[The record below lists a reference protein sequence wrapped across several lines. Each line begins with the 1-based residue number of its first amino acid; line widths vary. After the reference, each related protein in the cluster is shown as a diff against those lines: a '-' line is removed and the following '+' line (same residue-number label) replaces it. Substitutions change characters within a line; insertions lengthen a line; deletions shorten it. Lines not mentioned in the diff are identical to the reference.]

1 MLSFQ
6 KSNAVELN
14 VNTTSIN
21 LTSLKKLSDAALI
34 EGFKNLILREKRLGD
49 LILLNL
55 QEMNSRRIYAQ
66 LGYGS
71 LFEFLVKYF
80 HLSESSAYQRINAMK
95 LIQCIPEARAALVAG
110 ETNLSTMA
118 ATQGFIRKLESE
130 KKADLSLQE
139 KKDIFEA
146 VKGKTQKEAQAA
158 FVTINPMAALPAN
171 KEKPL
176 TANHT
181 LLQVTVDQE
190 TLQLLQEVKSLLSH
204 EIPDGDLGKIFK
216 KISKESLEILKNKKG
231 RNTKKKIQK
240 PDPQLLRSESRD
252 KDIVEEIDH
261 QCHRTEAKVEIID
274 HQCIATDYRLQST
287 DYKLQTADQQFPEN
301 HSAHS
306 TKDSNF
312 RKIIQK
318 IRVTDHQTKRRSS
331 KHCDIKKTSRYIPIE
346 IRRLVFEKAQ
356 GRCEF
361 LGSDGRRCESHY
373 QLEIDHKLAWSQGGS
388 HNEANLRCLC
398 KVHNTFRTKETHG
411 FWWRDLYR

>member
-1 MLSFQ
+1 
-6 KSNAVELN
+6 
-14 VNTTSIN
+14 
-21 LTSLKKLSDAALI
+21 
-34 EGFKNLILREKRLGD
+34 
-49 LILLNL
+49 
-55 QEMNSRRIYAQ
+55 MNSRRIYAQ

-95 LIQCIPEARAALVAG
+95 LIQSLPEARAALVSG

-130 KKADLSLQE
+130 KKAALSFQE
-139 KKDIFEA
+139 KKDIFDA

-158 FVTINPMAALPAN
+158 FVTLNPTAALPAN

-204 EIPDGDLGKIFK
+204 EIPDGDLSKILK

-231 RNTKKKIQK
+231 RSTESKIQ
-240 PDPQLLRSESRD
+240 
-252 KDIVEEIDH
+252 
-261 QCHRTEAKVEIID
+261 
-274 HQCIATDYRLQST
+274 
-287 DYKLQTADQQFPEN
+287 
-301 HSAHS
+301 
-306 TKDSNF
+306 TK
-312 RKIIQK
+312 
-318 IRVTDHQTKRRSS
+318 HRSS
-331 KHCDIKKTSRYIPIE
+331 KHCETKKTTRYIPIE
-346 IRRLVFEKAQ
+346 TRRLVFQKAQ

-361 LGSDGRRCESHY
+361 IGSDGKRCESHY
-373 QLEIDHKLAWSQGGS
+373 QLEIDHRLAWSQGGS

-398 KVHNTFRTKETHG
+398 RAHNTFRTKESHG
-411 FWWRDLYR
+411 FWWRDLYDRGLKSDRNGAAPVKRQEVTSTR

>member
-1 MLSFQ
+1 MNMLSLQ
-6 KSNAVELN
+6 KSAAEELN
-14 VNTTSIN
+14 N
-21 LTSLKKLSDAALI
+21 LKKLSDAALI

-80 HLSESSAYQRINAMK
+80 HLSESSAYQRISAMK
-95 LIQCIPEARAALVAG
+95 LIQSIPEARTALISG

-130 KKADLSLQE
+130 KKAALSFQE
-139 KKDIFEA
+139 KKDIFDA

-158 FVTINPMAALPAN
+158 FVTLNPTAALPAN

-204 EIPDGDLGKIFK
+204 EIPDGDLSKILK

-231 RNTKKKIQK
+231 RSTESKIQ
-240 PDPQLLRSESRD
+240 
-252 KDIVEEIDH
+252 
-261 QCHRTEAKVEIID
+261 
-274 HQCIATDYRLQST
+274 
-287 DYKLQTADQQFPEN
+287 TA
-301 HSAHS
+301 
-306 TKDSNF
+306 
-312 RKIIQK
+312 
-318 IRVTDHQTKRRSS
+318 DHQTKHRSS
-331 KHCDIKKTSRYIPIE
+331 KPCEIKKTSRYIPIE
-346 IRRLVFEKAQ
+346 TRRLVFQKAQ

-361 LGSDGRRCESHY
+361 IGSDGKRCESHY

-388 HNEANLRCLC
+388 HDEANLSCLC

-411 FWWRDLYR
+411 FWWRDLDR

>member
-6 KSNAVELN
+6 KSDALELN
-14 VNTTSIN
+14 AF
-21 LTSLKKLSDAALI
+21 KKLSDAVLI
-34 EGFKNLILREKRLGD
+34 EGFKNLLLREKRLGD

-80 HLSESSAYQRINAMK
+80 HLSESSAYQRISAMK
-95 LIQCIPEARAALVAG
+95 LIQSIPEARTALISG

-118 ATQGFIRKLESE
+118 ATQGFIRKLELE
-130 KKADLSLQE
+130 KKAVLSFQE
-139 KKDIFEA
+139 KKDIFDA

-158 FVTINPMAALPAN
+158 FVTINPTVALPAN

-204 EIPDGDLGKIFK
+204 EIPDGDLNKILK
-216 KISKESLEILKNKKG
+216 KISKESLEILKTKKG
-231 RNTKKKIQK
+231 RSTKTKIQI
-240 PDPQLLRSESRD
+240 PDPQRLRSESRVGE
-252 KDIVEEIDH
+252 IV
-261 QCHRTEAKVEIID
+261 
-274 HQCIATDYRLQST
+274 
-287 DYKLQTADQQFPEN
+287 P
-301 HSAHS
+301 
-306 TKDSNF
+306 
-312 RKIIQK
+312 
-318 IRVTDHQTKRRSS
+318 QTKHRSS
-331 KHCDIKKTSRYIPIE
+331 KHCDIKNPSRYIPIE
-346 IRRLVFEKAQ
+346 TRRLVFQKAQ

-361 LGSDGRRCESHY
+361 IGSDGKRCESHY
-373 QLEIDHKLAWSQGGS
+373 QLEIDHKVAWSQGGS
-388 HNEANLRCLC
+388 HDEANLRCLC

-411 FWWRDLYR
+411 FWWKDLYR

>member
-1 MLSFQ
+1 MSMLSFQ
-6 KSNAVELN
+6 KSDALELN
-14 VNTTSIN
+14 AF
-21 LTSLKKLSDAALI
+21 KKLSDAVLI
-34 EGFKNLILREKRLGD
+34 EGFKNLLLREKRLGD

-80 HLSESSAYQRINAMK
+80 HLSESSAYQRISAMK
-95 LIQCIPEARAALVAG
+95 LIQSIPEARTALISG

-118 ATQGFIRKLESE
+118 ATQGFIRKLELE
-130 KKADLSLQE
+130 KKAVLSFQE
-139 KKDIFEA
+139 KKDIFDA

-158 FVTINPMAALPAN
+158 FVTINPTVALPAN

-204 EIPDGDLGKIFK
+204 EIPDGDLNKILK
-216 KISKESLEILKNKKG
+216 KISKESLKILKNKKG
-231 RNTKKKIQK
+231 RCIESKIQTMDDQRHHTETK
-240 PDPQLLRSESRD
+240 VETIDPQRITTDCKL
-252 KDIVEEIDH
+252 KTTDH
-261 QCHRTEAKVEIID
+261 QC
-274 HQCIATDYRLQST
+274 
-287 DYKLQTADQQFPEN
+287 PGN
-301 HSAHS
+301 HSPHS
-306 TKDSNF
+306 TNDSNF

-318 IRVTDHQTKRRSS
+318 YRRNDLQTKLRSS
-331 KHCDIKKTSRYIPIE
+331 KHCEIEKPSRYIPIE
-346 IRRLVFEKAQ
+346 TRRLVFQKAQ

-361 LGSDGRRCESHY
+361 IGSDGKRCESHY

-388 HNEANLRCLC
+388 HDEANLRCLC

-411 FWWRDLYR
+411 FWWRDLSL

>member
-1 MLSFQ
+1 MNMLIFT
-6 KSNAVELN
+6 KSDAIELN
-14 VNTTSIN
+14 N
-21 LTSLKKLSDAALI
+21 LKKLSDGALI

-66 LGYGS
+66 LGFGS

-80 HLSESSAYQRINAMK
+80 HLSESSAYQRISAMK
-95 LIQCIPEARAALVAG
+95 LIQSIPEARAALVSG

-130 KKADLSLQE
+130 KKAVLSFQE
-139 KKDIFEA
+139 KKDIFDA

-158 FVTINPMAALPAN
+158 FVTLNPTAALPAN

-176 TANHT
+176 TAYHT

-190 TLQLLQEVKSLLSH
+190 TLQLLAEVKSLLSH
-204 EIPDGDLGKIFK
+204 EIPDGDLSKILK

-231 RNTKKKIQK
+231 RSIETKI
-240 PDPQLLRSESRD
+240 ESR
-252 KDIVEEIDH
+252 VPL
-261 QCHRTEAKVEIID
+261 
-274 HQCIATDYRLQST
+274 CIATDCKT
-287 DYKLQTADQQFPEN
+287 KTTDQQRSESPGP
-301 HSAHS
+301 HL
-306 TKDSNF
+306 SNEYTL

-318 IRVTDHQTKRRSS
+318 DRGTDPQTKHRSS
-331 KHCDIKKTSRYIPIE
+331 KHCEIKKASRYISIE
-346 IRRLVFEKAQ
+346 TRRLVFQKAL

-361 LGSDGRRCESHY
+361 IGSDGKRCESYY
-373 QLEIDHKLAWSQGGS
+373 QLEIDHKVAWSQGGS
-388 HNEANLRCLC
+388 HDEANLRCLC

-411 FWWRDLYR
+411 FWWTDRYR